1 MSTRTLRLAGAALLG
16 ALAAGPVLAQTTA
29 PEPRRFAVT
38 IGSGENQMVI
48 YVDAA
53 MMPRTAGSASGMRAG
68 LAGSFEAVT
77 IGVGEGAMTVYRDT
91 NGRMAMTQTALLSA
105 PVALAPG
112 RAVTIGTGSSEMVV
126 YVEEVQMTT
135 PARR

>member
-1 MSTRTLRLAGAALLG
+1 MSNRTLRLAGAALLG
-16 ALAAGPVLAQTTA
+16 ALVAGPVFAQTAPA

-53 MMPRTAGSASGMRAG
+53 MMPRTATTASRAG
-68 LAGSFEAVT
+68 AGAIGPLEAVT

-91 NGRMAMTQTALLSA
+91 SGRMAMTQTALMAA
-105 PVALAPG
+105 PAAIGPG
-112 RAVTIGTGSSEMVV
+112 RAVTVGSGSNEMVI
-126 YVEEVQMTT
+126 YIQEVQMT
-135 PARR
+135 PARH

>member
-1 MSTRTLRLAGAALLG
+1 MRSELSSSWA
-16 ALAAGPVLAQTTA
+16 
-29 PEPRRFAVT
+29 
-38 IGSGENQMVI
+38 IN
-48 YVDAA
+48 
-53 MMPRTAGSASGMRAG
+53 SAIPGID
-68 LAGSFEAVT
+68 SFEAVT

-91 NGRMAMTQTALLSA
+91 NGRMAMTQTALMSA